1 MRLGFCCKGGLRP
14 PLLEGR
20 VARHVR
26 QQVLAHRLE
35 LIPDEIQAQQEDAE
49 VILGAGRI
57 EGALVARRRASVQG
71 LGGER
76 EAERD
81 VGPYLAGV

>member
-26 QQVLAHRLE
+26 QQMLAHRLE

-57 EGALVARRRASVQG
+57 EGALMARRRAPVQG